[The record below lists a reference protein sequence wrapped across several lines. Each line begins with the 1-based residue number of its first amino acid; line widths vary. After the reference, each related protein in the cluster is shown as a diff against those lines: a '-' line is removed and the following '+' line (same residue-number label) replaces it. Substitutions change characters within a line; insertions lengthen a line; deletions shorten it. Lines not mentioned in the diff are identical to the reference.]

1 MEERRAYQLFNDDT
15 GKYQDP
21 TLDSVFMAA
30 ISEVYLAIQ
39 EAGYEPYDQLTG
51 FVRTGNDQ
59 YITRR
64 RNARKIVTEMDPE
77 MIKLYLKRYGHM
89 YVVKNNREEDY
100 IYGKKIN
107 EGK

>member
-1 MEERRAYQLFNDDT
+1 MEQKREVQLLRDET
-15 GKYQDP
+15 GKYKDP
-21 TLDSVFMAA
+21 YLDNVFMAA

-51 FVRTGNDQ
+51 YVRTGNDQ

-77 MIKLYLKRYGHM
+77 MIKQYLKRYGHM
-89 YVVKNNREEDY
+89 YVVRK
-100 IYGKKIN
+100 
-107 EGK
+107 

>member
-21 TLDSVFMAA
+21 TLDSVFMAE

-89 YVVKNNREEDY
+89 YVVRT
-100 IYGKKIN
+100 
-107 EGK
+107 

>member
-1 MEERRAYQLFNDDT
+1 MEERRAYQLFNDNT

-39 EAGYEPYDQLTG
+39 EAGYEPYDQLIG
-51 FVRTGNDQ
+51 YVRTGNDQ

-64 RNARKIVTEMDPE
+64 NNARKIVTEMDPE
-77 MIKLYLKRYGHM
+77 MIKQYLKRYGHM
-89 YVVKNNREEDY
+89 YIVRK
-100 IYGKKIN
+100 
-107 EGK
+107 

>member
-1 MEERRAYQLFNDDT
+1 MEERSAYQLFNDDT

-39 EAGYEPYDQLTG
+39 EAGYEPYDQLIG
-51 FVRTGNDQ
+51 YVRTGNDQ

-77 MIKLYLKRYGHM
+77 MIKQYLKRYGHM
-89 YVVKNNREEDY
+89 YVVRK
-100 IYGKKIN
+100 
-107 EGK
+107 

>member
-77 MIKLYLKRYGHM
+77 LIKQYLKRYGHM
-89 YVVKNNREEDY
+89 YVVRK
-100 IYGKKIN
+100 
-107 EGK
+107 

>member
-1 MEERRAYQLFNDDT
+1 MEERRAYQLFNDNT
-15 GKYQDP
+15 GKYQDT

-77 MIKLYLKRYGHM
+77 MIKLYLKRYGHI
-89 YVVKNNREEDY
+89 YVVRK
-100 IYGKKIN
+100 
-107 EGK
+107 

>member
-64 RNARKIVTEMDPE
+64 RNARKIVSEMNPE
-77 MIKLYLKRYGHM
+77 MIKQYLKRYGHM
-89 YVVKNNREEDY
+89 YVVRK
-100 IYGKKIN
+100 
-107 EGK
+107 

>member
-1 MEERRAYQLFNDDT
+1 MEEKKEQQLLKDDT

-21 TLDSVFMAA
+21 YLDSAFMAA
-30 ISEVYLAIQ
+30 INEVYLALK

-51 FVRTGNDQ
+51 YVRTGNDQ

-77 MIKLYLKRYGHM
+77 MIKKYLKKYSQM
-89 YVVKNNREEDY
+89 YVV
-100 IYGKKIN
+100 GK
-107 EGK
+107 

>member
-51 FVRTGNDQ
+51 YVRTGNDQ

-77 MIKLYLKRYGHM
+77 MIKQYLKRYGHM
-89 YVVKNNREEDY
+89 YVVRK
-100 IYGKKIN
+100 
-107 EGK
+107 